1 MKFCRIIFCLWLLV
15 CFFPIGIHAD
25 IQLPSILSDNMV
37 LQQNAKVRFWGKARP
52 GERILVKTS
61 WDHKKYKVTALA
73 NGHWELMI
81 QTPAATSGQS
91 VMLKGDNKI
100 RINNILIGEVWLC
113 TGQSNMEFPVAR
125 NPQVK
130 WKTGMLNEAEEM
142 KDADFPEIRLFH
154 VEHQLA
160 PDDEKEDCVG
170 KWVVCNPENLKD
182 FSAVGFVF
190 GRKLYKEL
198 STPVGLIQSTWG
210 GTHAESWTSMKVME
224 NNPLYA
230 DVLKQYSKEKVSREK
245 DKCKVP
251 ATLWNGMI
259 APMVGYT
266 VKGNIWY
273 QGESNSVRYEK
284 YQEVFTNLI
293 NSWRKEWNQPDM
305 PFYFVQI
312 APHYK
317 QPAGIREA
325 QLKTWLS
332 GLENIG
338 MAVVTDAADS
348 TDIHPRNKVAPGERL
363 AAWALAKQYGKK
375 IVYSGPLYKSMKVNG
390 REITLDF
397 AFAEGG
403 LQTPGNEPVKGF
415 FIAGNDARFYPADA
429 VINGSSITLSST
441 YVSAPVAVRYGYGT
455 FFRVNLFNKAGLPAV
470 PFRTDTFAPD
480 TYYRLFADSEIR
492 RFPEAWQLDHGKRLY
507 FGYAQGVGCC
517 AMLQVWKKTGDRRY
531 FDYVEAWADSLVDDK
546 GEIHLYK
553 KETYNLDY
561 INSGKVLFDLY
572 NETKKEKYKL
582 AIENLIDQL
591 KKQPRTTDGGFWHKK
606 IYPNQMW
613 LDGLYMASPFM
624 ARYGAEFN
632 RPEWIDEAVKQFTL
646 CHQHTYD
653 TKTGLYYHAWNEDRS
668 QRWAD
673 PETGHSPN
681 FWGRSIGWW
690 FMALVD
696 ALEYI
701 PQDHSGYADMIKWTK
716 ELAETLSKYQD
727 KNGLWYQVIDQPSRT
742 GNFPEASVTTQCMY
756 AYMKAVNKG
765 YIDSQNA
772 SFEVKF
778 DVDFPY
784 AESNDYVLDITL
796 GFYDET
802 YDDGSSG
809 PYVNGNVS
817 VYTYY
822 QWTDITSAQ
831 TVYCDF
837 ILGVRYNSTQKEYW
851 YSKDFEQNLFI
862 DKNGMLVNNVNWLDK
877 TVRLPDG
884 DDIGYKLFLLTEI
897 WAKLYSSIGVM
908 SGETEVSWY
917 SVYYRNK
924 ENDGEYSEWYPA
936 DELDTSLAWV
946 DATIDFYSNL
956 EIVCFKTKE
965 IQDAYASQWGIV
977 PYN

>member
-52 GERILVKTS
+52 GEKILVKTS
-61 WDHKKYKVTALA
+61 WDHKKYKVTALE

-81 QTPAATSGQS
+81 QTPAATSGQF

-190 GRKLYKEL
+190 GRKLYKDL

-259 APMVGYT
+259 APILGYT

-363 AAWALAKQYGKK
+363 AAWALVKQYGKK

-390 REITLDF
+390 GEITLDF
-397 AFAEGG
+397 EFAEGG

-415 FIAGNDARFYPADA
+415 FIAGNDARFYPAEA
-429 VINGSSITLSST
+429 VIDGSSITLSST

-546 GEIHLYK
+546 GDIHLYK

-673 PETGHSPN
+673 PETDHSPN

-765 YIDSQNA
+765 YIDSQYRAIAEKAFKGLCDKLLISNSDGTLTLTKCCQVGGLGGKPYRDG
-772 SFEVKF
+772 SFEYYIGEKMR
-778 DVDFPY
+778 D
-784 AESNDYVLDITL
+784 NDAKAT
-796 GFYDET
+796 
-802 YDDGSSG
+802 G
-809 PYVNGNVS
+809 P
-817 VYTYY
+817 
-822 QWTDITSAQ
+822 
-831 TVYCDF
+831 F
-837 ILGVRYNSTQKEYW
+837 IMGCIEL
-851 YSKDFEQNLFI
+851 
-862 DKNGMLVNNVNWLDK
+862 
-877 TVRLPDG
+877 
-884 DDIGYKLFLLTEI
+884 
-897 WAKLYSSIGVM
+897 
-908 SGETEVSWY
+908 
-917 SVYYRNK
+917 NK
-924 ENDGEYSEWYPA
+924 
-936 DELDTSLAWV
+936 
-946 DATIDFYSNL
+946 
-956 EIVCFKTKE
+956 
-965 IQDAYASQWGIV
+965 
-977 PYN
+977 

>member
-1 MKFCRIIFCLWLLV
+1 
-15 CFFPIGIHAD
+15 
-25 IQLPSILSDNMV
+25 
-37 LQQNAKVRFWGKARP
+37 
-52 GERILVKTS
+52 
-61 WDHKKYKVTALA
+61 
-73 NGHWELMI
+73 
-81 QTPAATSGQS
+81 
-91 VMLKGDNKI
+91 
-100 RINNILIGEVWLC
+100 
-113 TGQSNMEFPVAR
+113 
-125 NPQVK
+125 
-130 WKTGMLNEAEEM
+130 
-142 KDADFPEIRLFH
+142 
-154 VEHQLA
+154 
-160 PDDEKEDCVG
+160 
-170 KWVVCNPENLKD
+170 
-182 FSAVGFVF
+182 
-190 GRKLYKEL
+190 
-198 STPVGLIQSTWG
+198 
-210 GTHAESWTSMKVME
+210 
-224 NNPLYA
+224 
-230 DVLKQYSKEKVSREK
+230 
-245 DKCKVP
+245 
-251 ATLWNGMI
+251 
-259 APMVGYT
+259 
-266 VKGNIWY
+266 
-273 QGESNSVRYEK
+273 
-284 YQEVFTNLI
+284 
-293 NSWRKEWNQPDM
+293 
-305 PFYFVQI
+305 
-312 APHYK
+312 
-317 QPAGIREA
+317 
-325 QLKTWLS
+325 
-332 GLENIG
+332 

-397 AFAEGG
+397 QFAEGG

-429 VINGSSITLSST
+429 VIDGSSITLSST

-632 RPEWIDEAVKQFTL
+632 CPEWIDEAVKQFTL

-653 TKTGLYYHAWNEDRS
+653 AKTGLYYHAWNEDRS

-690 FMALVD
+690 FMAMVD

-765 YIDSQNA
+765 YIDSRYRAIAEKAFKGLCNKLLISNPDGTLTLTRCCQVGGLGGKPYRDG
-772 SFEVKF
+772 SFEYYIGEKMR
-778 DVDFPY
+778 D
-784 AESNDYVLDITL
+784 NDAKAT
-796 GFYDET
+796 
-802 YDDGSSG
+802 G
-809 PYVNGNVS
+809 P
-817 VYTYY
+817 
-822 QWTDITSAQ
+822 
-831 TVYCDF
+831 F
-837 ILGVRYNSTQKEYW
+837 IMGCIEL
-851 YSKDFEQNLFI
+851 
-862 DKNGMLVNNVNWLDK
+862 
-877 TVRLPDG
+877 
-884 DDIGYKLFLLTEI
+884 
-897 WAKLYSSIGVM
+897 
-908 SGETEVSWY
+908 
-917 SVYYRNK
+917 NK
-924 ENDGEYSEWYPA
+924 
-936 DELDTSLAWV
+936 
-946 DATIDFYSNL
+946 
-956 EIVCFKTKE
+956 
-965 IQDAYASQWGIV
+965 
-977 PYN
+977 

>member
-1 MKFCRIIFCLWLLV
+1 
-15 CFFPIGIHAD
+15 
-25 IQLPSILSDNMV
+25 
-37 LQQNAKVRFWGKARP
+37 
-52 GERILVKTS
+52 
-61 WDHKKYKVTALA
+61 
-73 NGHWELMI
+73 
-81 QTPAATSGQS
+81 
-91 VMLKGDNKI
+91 
-100 RINNILIGEVWLC
+100 
-113 TGQSNMEFPVAR
+113 
-125 NPQVK
+125 
-130 WKTGMLNEAEEM
+130 
-142 KDADFPEIRLFH
+142 
-154 VEHQLA
+154 
-160 PDDEKEDCVG
+160 
-170 KWVVCNPENLKD
+170 
-182 FSAVGFVF
+182 
-190 GRKLYKEL
+190 
-198 STPVGLIQSTWG
+198 
-210 GTHAESWTSMKVME
+210 
-224 NNPLYA
+224 
-230 DVLKQYSKEKVSREK
+230 
-245 DKCKVP
+245 
-251 ATLWNGMI
+251 
-259 APMVGYT
+259 
-266 VKGNIWY
+266 
-273 QGESNSVRYEK
+273 
-284 YQEVFTNLI
+284 
-293 NSWRKEWNQPDM
+293 
-305 PFYFVQI
+305 
-312 APHYK
+312 
-317 QPAGIREA
+317 
-325 QLKTWLS
+325 
-332 GLENIG
+332 

-765 YIDSQNA
+765 YIDSQYRAIAEKAFKGLCDKLLISNSDGTLTLTKCCQVGGLGGKPYRDG
-772 SFEVKF
+772 SFEYYIGEKMR
-778 DVDFPY
+778 D
-784 AESNDYVLDITL
+784 NDAKAT
-796 GFYDET
+796 
-802 YDDGSSG
+802 G
-809 PYVNGNVS
+809 P
-817 VYTYY
+817 
-822 QWTDITSAQ
+822 
-831 TVYCDF
+831 F
-837 ILGVRYNSTQKEYW
+837 IMGCIEL
-851 YSKDFEQNLFI
+851 
-862 DKNGMLVNNVNWLDK
+862 
-877 TVRLPDG
+877 
-884 DDIGYKLFLLTEI
+884 
-897 WAKLYSSIGVM
+897 
-908 SGETEVSWY
+908 
-917 SVYYRNK
+917 NK
-924 ENDGEYSEWYPA
+924 
-936 DELDTSLAWV
+936 
-946 DATIDFYSNL
+946 
-956 EIVCFKTKE
+956 
-965 IQDAYASQWGIV
+965 
-977 PYN
+977 